1 MLKRLSKKAGLV
13 VTAALLSVLIVLS
26 CVMPSVV
33 SAVQTSDESVGGI
46 VTSLATK
53 EMKKFAYDLI
63 DRTILAGLGKA
74 ASSVENENVQMVLN
88 ATRKI
93 LGGGQGVA
101 NSKILSACSEI
112 QQQLSELD
120 LTVRAAT
127 SHTNSLLSQLNV
139 IITKYAFNDKVSE
152 ERSFDDKYRSVINNF
167 TDLNDALQKYCK
179 DSNDPDAT
187 ENQLYEDFHNLQTA
201 YSTVSAYYDGIKT
214 DGADAVEHQDG
225 INFDS
230 DLTGYLELISP
241 YSPSQAL
248 SDDLSDTNGWGNRS
262 DNLTYLD
269 YAEECYKAQIVGE
282 NQMYDLM
289 TASIGDAASPLIT
302 YLTAY
307 QLYASYKVCLL
318 NSDVSYCDDKDKESD
333 RQKVVYDTWSLFD
346 KRQKKAV
353 RGVYQLCSL
362 YQNQLTSL
370 MRGYDMMQNMQM
382 DYQEYEEHKVE
393 DNLLQDLTR
402 KLKAY
407 VTDADRKFYLIK
419 PYGTSSVYA
428 VSNYKDEKTQF
439 TTQYLY
445 FNYNMPGDYCPTQD
459 YFNLQ
464 KTNENSRDRGFK
476 TITNGED
483 LNDLLSPNIW
493 DSSGNQL
500 DAYLRNVAGLT
511 QTANVE
517 SSYKSASNDYDD
529 LKTGAYVILNESGY
543 DNSSNKMQILN
554 ESMPILGSASSNQFN
569 VKIAD
574 LPNSGNNPV
583 TIIMK
588 NYETISRN
596 IKAEGSGAAV
606 SLYCGGNKLA
616 DGGQKVNSGSA
627 VELQMTPDSGKAID
641 TIKLYRAD
649 GSEMTTLYNSNQT
662 MKDSKTGDQKSVDVT
677 DVLCEVS
684 SGCYKLV
691 FSSPYQDCTVKVTTK
706 NAATPRHSVTLLNS
720 FDGDLQFGEHDSIS
734 RKEFAE
740 GETVTFFVRP
750 YESGTVTKVWLL
762 DEDTTEPEQHELKNV
777 TCSPSDAQCFAPT
790 ERAYSFVMPAQDVFV
805 RADYD
810 KSGKLL
816 IFDTDKFV
824 YDNNGK
830 PTSYMKVGGG
840 WLYIGWD
847 FVPVAY
853 NAGETA
859 KLEAVTDDKHVLK
872 SVSAHGETS
881 NRDYPVTIINND
893 YTVTFDAENP
903 ENIVVVP
910 EFAELEK
917 DYTVTIRDSVV
928 HDRGLFFVDSDGKTL
943 PVYEMKYDEGD
954 TVTLIATINEALTGT
969 IVITDEW
976 GKDITEN
983 VPLTVDEDAK
993 TITFTMPAKNITL
1006 NIPDYHDFHNGICR
1020 DCGLYETPIQGEDGC
1035 YQIRNAGNLF
1045 WISALVRNDHTHAIF
1060 DNQNKSP
1067 KFKLM
1072 NDITLESL
1080 QWEPIPDFGG
1090 VFDGQGFTIN
1100 DFYFSKTV
1108 TNHDEENMKYG
1119 FFVNCDGAKIQNFA
1133 LKGKAELDYHREDT
1147 YNPYSSSVLSFASIA
1162 GGLTVGTTI
1171 DHVYSYVDV
1180 TLSADE
1186 NLTMLVTV
1194 AGIATDIMDKDTVS
1208 NCLNFGSFSGPIR
1221 CAAGIVF
1228 SAAYPTA
1235 TVENCANIGDL
1246 SSSWD
1251 NYKDL
1256 SGLLSG
1262 IIVFP
1267 WTSVFFDYCYLNIN
1281 NCYNYGMLTAA
1292 SSSSSDPIAVV
1303 TSDRVSINNCYY
1315 LVNSS
1320 NDYGHASPHSAEQF
1334 KTGETG
1340 YKLNKGVTD
1349 GTQAWYQNID
1359 NGKTP
1364 DDYPLPDKNRGTIYY
1379 IESENRYSNYPD
1391 GNPPQ
1396 PPTEPTTVE
1405 PTTVEPTTVEPTTVE
1420 PTTIEP
1426 TTEPTEPTTVE
1437 PTTEPTEPTTVEPTE
1452 PTTEPATE
1460 PEPAGRGI
1468 RTYEELCE
1476 FRDQVN
1482 SGSNSDSAYLDADII
1497 VPDGSEWTQGIGT
1510 SDKPFSGTF
1519 DGRGYCIVGLRMNN
1533 SQNEALFDYIGKDG
1547 IVKDLMVL
1555 DCRSVTAAEYAGGI
1569 AAFNE
1574 GTIDH
1579 CTSGINLAGSKTVT
1593 LSNGKV
1599 IKPSDYNSYIF
1610 GENCG
1615 GVAAVNKGTITG
1627 TRNATVVEGVTSGGI
1642 AADNNGEIY
1651 GCANNGAVG
1660 STSSSCKV
1668 SGGIAGNN
1676 SGKIKACYNS
1686 GHPSCGDSKKQG
1698 MIAGDNS
1705 SAAVRNVF
1713 YPDFDNIPAVG
1724 ALSSAKLSDNS
1735 GLMETADMKKPA
1747 FVDKLNT
1754 VTDDTVAW
1762 VHTAYNNTYF
1772 NNGFPIIQGRTLN
1785 RRTLTLAENLT
1796 VSSLMHKDLQF
1807 DLQPL
1812 SSGSEEY
1819 AKLAAKGNII
1829 AAYSANT
1836 IDCSGNYMPAE
1847 LWTAGGMKLSVPTN
1861 GRTIWLTVINS
1872 DGEVIAI
1879 APDSVEDGTATFTV
1893 ADLGS
1898 FALTQTK
1905 PSDDASSST
1914 KDSANKSTDDTGRS
1928 GSTVAGGAVQTGEPF
1943 YTGALLI
1950 VILAIVVFAYFRRR
1964 KFENR

>member
-1 MLKRLSKKAGLV
+1 MH
-13 VTAALLSVLIVLS
+13 TA
-26 CVMPSVV
+26 
-33 SAVQTSDESVGGI
+33 
-46 VTSLATK
+46 
-53 EMKKFAYDLI
+53 
-63 DRTILAGLGKA
+63 
-74 ASSVENENVQMVLN
+74 
-88 ATRKI
+88 
-93 LGGGQGVA
+93 
-101 NSKILSACSEI
+101 
-112 QQQLSELD
+112 
-120 LTVRAAT
+120 
-127 SHTNSLLSQLNV
+127 
-139 IITKYAFNDKVSE
+139 
-152 ERSFDDKYRSVINNF
+152 
-167 TDLNDALQKYCK
+167 
-179 DSNDPDAT
+179 
-187 ENQLYEDFHNLQTA
+187 
-201 YSTVSAYYDGIKT
+201 
-214 DGADAVEHQDG
+214 
-225 INFDS
+225 
-230 DLTGYLELISP
+230 
-241 YSPSQAL
+241 
-248 SDDLSDTNGWGNRS
+248 
-262 DNLTYLD
+262 
-269 YAEECYKAQIVGE
+269 
-282 NQMYDLM
+282 
-289 TASIGDAASPLIT
+289 
-302 YLTAY
+302 
-307 QLYASYKVCLL
+307 
-318 NSDVSYCDDKDKESD
+318 
-333 RQKVVYDTWSLFD
+333 
-346 KRQKKAV
+346 
-353 RGVYQLCSL
+353 
-362 YQNQLTSL
+362 
-370 MRGYDMMQNMQM
+370 
-382 DYQEYEEHKVE
+382 
-393 DNLLQDLTR
+393 
-402 KLKAY
+402 
-407 VTDADRKFYLIK
+407 
-419 PYGTSSVYA
+419 
-428 VSNYKDEKTQF
+428 
-439 TTQYLY
+439 
-445 FNYNMPGDYCPTQD
+445 
-459 YFNLQ
+459 
-464 KTNENSRDRGFK
+464 
-476 TITNGED
+476 
-483 LNDLLSPNIW
+483 
-493 DSSGNQL
+493 
-500 DAYLRNVAGLT
+500 
-511 QTANVE
+511 
-517 SSYKSASNDYDD
+517 
-529 LKTGAYVILNESGY
+529 
-543 DNSSNKMQILN
+543 
-554 ESMPILGSASSNQFN
+554 
-569 VKIAD
+569 
-574 LPNSGNNPV
+574 
-583 TIIMK
+583 
-588 NYETISRN
+588 
-596 IKAEGSGAAV
+596 
-606 SLYCGGNKLA
+606 
-616 DGGQKVNSGSA
+616 
-627 VELQMTPDSGKAID
+627 
-641 TIKLYRAD
+641 
-649 GSEMTTLYNSNQT
+649 
-662 MKDSKTGDQKSVDVT
+662 
-677 DVLCEVS
+677 
-684 SGCYKLV
+684 
-691 FSSPYQDCTVKVTTK
+691 
-706 NAATPRHSVTLLNS
+706 
-720 FDGDLQFGEHDSIS
+720 
-734 RKEFAE
+734 
-740 GETVTFFVRP
+740 
-750 YESGTVTKVWLL
+750 
-762 DEDTTEPEQHELKNV
+762 
-777 TCSPSDAQCFAPT
+777 
-790 ERAYSFVMPAQDVFV
+790 
-805 RADYD
+805 
-810 KSGKLL
+810 
-816 IFDTDKFV
+816 
-824 YDNNGK
+824 
-830 PTSYMKVGGG
+830 
-840 WLYIGWD
+840 
-847 FVPVAY
+847 
-853 NAGETA
+853 
-859 KLEAVTDDKHVLK
+859 
-872 SVSAHGETS
+872 
-881 NRDYPVTIINND
+881 
-893 YTVTFDAENP
+893 
-903 ENIVVVP
+903 

-1405 PTTVEPTTVEPTTVE
+1405 PTTVEPTTVEPTT
-1420 PTTIEP
+1420 IEP

-1460 PEPAGRGI
+1460 PEPAGHGI

-1879 APDSVEDGTATFTV
+1879 APDSVENGTATFTV

>member
-627 VELQMTPDSGKAID
+627 VELQMMPDSGKAID

-1171 DHVYSYVDV
+1171 DHVYSYIDV

-1405 PTTVEPTTVEPTTVE
+1405 PTTVEPTTVEPTT
-1420 PTTIEP
+1420 IEP

-1460 PEPAGRGI
+1460 PEPAGHGI

-1879 APDSVEDGTATFTV
+1879 APDSVENGTATFTV